1 METTHINLDPASIT
15 GAVFWGIIAGCTS
28 CYVNFFI
35 RINGDKNC
43 DSLVS
48 NLDTA
53 ATLVDVVEF
62 YDQRFAIGFTE
73 PQKAD
78 LALCETPDDACR
90 A

>member
-1 METTHINLDPASIT
+1 
-15 GAVFWGIIAGCTS
+15 
-28 CYVNFFI
+28 
-35 RINGDKNC
+35 
-43 DSLVS
+43 LVS
-48 NLDTA
+48 NLDPA